1 MSPTVIGKS
10 DMSSRAKRGICF
22 VAAFVVAVAACS
34 GASQSLDPANPAGLP
49 SCPPGTAIFTVSP
62 IAVSNIAG
70 WVPLGNLSPPAHTF
84 PTDHQY
90 IYLPRPAA
98 GTVPPVEL
106 LSPGSVVITRA
117 RRTQYNTGN
126 TDYSLEFS
134 PCAEVHGE
142 FGHVTTIAPGLLA
155 KLGAFTQGCSSYS
168 PAPGTT
174 VTSCYT
180 ENIAVPASAGEV
192 IGSTAGLDVSLWDR
206 RVTPLKFA
214 NASRWRTTSD
224 GFDYFHVVAASDYFA
239 EPAMTQ
245 IAPKVGSFDG
255 RTRRTAAPVGGTIEV
270 DVAGSAQGAWFH
282 PTQPGYP
289 ESPHFAIVPDNVD
302 PSKFV
307 FSFGTTQSAV
317 SGRMYTITPKAT
329 GLVDR
334 APSQVTADGQ
344 VYCYDTPFFNTAILV
359 RLIDATRLRVEPRTA
374 TTCAAQAPFAFTSS
388 AFEYVR

>member
-1 MSPTVIGKS
+1 M
-10 DMSSRAKRGICF
+10 RAKRAWGGICF
-22 VAAFVVAVAACS
+22 SAVVAIVVACS
-34 GASQSLDPANPAGLP
+34 GGTQSLDPTNPAGLP
-49 SCPPGTAIFTVSP
+49 TCATGTAIFTVSP

-90 IYLPRPAA
+90 IYLPRPTSGAI
-98 GTVPPVEL
+98 PPVEL
-106 LSPGSVVITRA
+106 VSPGNVVITRA

-126 TDYSLEFS
+126 TDYSVELS
-134 PCAEVHGE
+134 PCAEIRGD
-142 FGHVTTIAPGLLA
+142 FGHVTTITPALLA

-180 ENIAVPASAGEV
+180 ENVAVPVAAGEQ
-192 IGSTAGLDVSLWDR
+192 IGTTAGLDFSLWDR

-214 NASRWRTTSD
+214 NASRWRTTPD

-239 EPAMTQ
+239 EPAMSQ

-270 DVAGSAQGAWFH
+270 DVVGSVQGAWFN
-282 PTQPGYP
+282 PSQPANP

-302 PSKFV
+302 PSRFA

-317 SGRMYTITPKAT
+317 TGRMFFITPKAA
-329 GLVDR
+329 GFVDR
-334 APSQVTADGQ
+334 TPSQVTADGQ
-344 VYCYDTPFFNTAILV
+344 VYCYDTGFFNTAILV
-359 RLIDATRLRVEPRTA
+359 QLVDANRVRVEPRPGV
-374 TTCAAQAPFAFTSS
+374 CAAPFGFTSG